1 MRFAPAKIMTFSK
14 MCAVLDTLQ
23 IEWNMR
29 GLRLKMNKKNYAR
42 NNRIEN
48 ENVEIW
54 KYERN
59 KNAS

>member
-1 MRFAPAKIMTFSK
+1 

-42 NNRIEN
+42 NNGIEN